1 MTPSVAPRF
10 VDRYALFDV
19 IATGGMASVHLGRLM
34 GPVGF
39 SRTVAIKRL
48 HENFARDPEFV
59 AMFLDEARLV
69 ARIRHPNVVQTLD
82 VVASAQELLLVME
95 YVPGESLT
103 LLIKRARAAGKFIP
117 IPIVVDIIIGLLNGL
132 HAAHE
137 ATNEK
142 GEPLS
147 VVHRDVSPHN
157 ILVGT
162 DGVTRVLDFG
172 IAKAVGL
179 VHNTR
184 AGEVKGKVRYMPPE
198 QIRGQD
204 VNRAADVYAASVV
217 LWEALTCSRL
227 FGAGNDGEV
236 VYRVMEGQIPRPS
249 QLRQDVPPELEAIVM
264 RGLHKNPDERFQTAK
279 AMSDALELAAPPVSR
294 STVST
299 WVLENAPDEIQRR
312 EECVARVEST
322 MTPVPATSLAA
333 AMPATGDSTL
343 SRMGSL
349 SQSLAPD
356 APADGSRWPRRKRL
370 LLATAVALTIA
381 LAGLTPSLLQSPSG
395 SDPAGAVPAPANA
408 AEPAAGNAA
417 VNEAP
422 AVPAAPEKAAA
433 SEPSPVASDTPAAAE
448 PDSEASPAAV
458 SAQSQSSR
466 KRGASTSS
474 PKRSR
479 SKGGTFDRIDR
490 RD

>member
-1 MTPSVAPRF
+1 MNAPTAPRF

-103 LLIKRARAAGKFIP
+103 LLIKRARTAGKFIP
-117 IPIVVDIIIGLLNGL
+117 IPIVVDIVTCLLNGL

-137 ATNEK
+137 ATNER
-142 GEPLS
+142 GEPLN

-179 VHNTR
+179 VHNTK

-217 LWEALTCSRL
+217 LWEALTTSRL

-236 VYRVMEGQIPRPS
+236 VYKVMEGQIPRPS
-249 QLRQDVPPELEAIVM
+249 QLRADIPPELEAIVM
-264 RGLHKNPDERFQTAK
+264 RGLHRNPAERFQTARVM
-279 AMSDALELAAPPVSR
+279 AEALEHAAPPVTR
-294 STVST
+294 STVSA
-299 WVLENAPDEIQRR
+299 WMMEHAADEVHRR

-322 MTPVPATSLAA
+322 VTPAPVTSLAPPSMSA
-333 AMPATGDSTL
+333 NGDSTL

-349 SQSLAPD
+349 SQSVTPD
-356 APADGSRWPRRKRL
+356 APVGSRWPLRKRL
-370 LLATAVALTIA
+370 LLATAIALTIA
-381 LAGLTPSLLQSPSG
+381 IAALTPSLLRSPAR
-395 SDPAGAVPAPANA
+395 SDAVQAAPAANAVEPPVARAAVNPAPAQ
-408 AEPAAGNAA
+408 PAT
-417 VNEAP
+417 
-422 AVPAAPEKAAA
+422 PEKAAA
-433 SEPSPVASDTPAAAE
+433 PAPAS
-448 PDSEASPAAV
+448 SEASAEVPEKSSAAV
-458 SAQSQSSR
+458 AAESQPIR
-466 KRGASTSS
+466 KRGSQASSS
-474 PKRSR
+474 KRSP
-479 SKGGTFDRIDR
+479 SKGGTFDRIYR

>member
-1 MTPSVAPRF
+1 MTPSVAPRI

-95 YVPGESLT
+95 YVPGESLA

-117 IPIVVDIIIGLLNGL
+117 IPIVVDIVTGLLNGL

-142 GEPLS
+142 GEPLN

-179 VHNTR
+179 VHNTTR
-184 AGEVKGKVRYMPPE
+184 R
-198 QIRGQD
+198 RG
-204 VNRAADVYAASVV
+204 
-217 LWEALTCSRL
+217 
-227 FGAGNDGEV
+227 
-236 VYRVMEGQIPRPS
+236 EGQGPVHASRADPRPGREPGGRR
-249 QLRQDVPPELEAIVM
+249 LRGV
-264 RGLHKNPDERFQTAK
+264 G
-279 AMSDALELAAPPVSR
+279 
-294 STVST
+294 
-299 WVLENAPDEIQRR
+299 
-312 EECVARVEST
+312 RV
-322 MTPVPATSLAA
+322 V
-333 AMPATGDSTL
+333 
-343 SRMGSL
+343 GS
-349 SQSLAPD
+349 A
-356 APADGSRWPRRKRL
+356 
-370 LLATAVALTIA
+370 
-381 LAGLTPSLLQSPSG
+381 
-395 SDPAGAVPAPANA
+395 
-408 AEPAAGNAA
+408 
-417 VNEAP
+417 
-422 AVPAAPEKAAA
+422 
-433 SEPSPVASDTPAAAE
+433 
-448 PDSEASPAAV
+448 
-458 SAQSQSSR
+458 
-466 KRGASTSS
+466 
-474 PKRSR
+474 
-479 SKGGTFDRIDR
+479 
-490 RD
+490 